1 MAGRRAGMTT
11 GSISG
16 TVPSADV
23 TGNSMTLLQNITD
36 RPLDDDYY
44 THAPHEPTR
53 RGRIAAVAVVAFFA
67 LLITLAVL
75 ETRAGRPAAESER
88 AVLIKQI
95 EQRKD
100 DIATHQEEVSV
111 LTNAVSRLRR
121 EQSGAEALARA
132 KEQGAVVGT
141 VAVTGPA
148 LRVVVDSADDADDKP
163 EGRVRDKD
171 LQMLVNGLW
180 QSGAEAI
187 AINGNRL
194 TSMSSIRAAGDG
206 ITVNYRSLT
215 SPYVVTAIGSPRTL
229 PGNFIDTPAAQLWAG
244 YEENFDMRFDVTE
257 RDEATLPA
265 APRRATTIRHAKVLE
280 VSDK

>member
-1 MAGRRAGMTT
+1 
-11 GSISG
+11 
-16 TVPSADV
+16 
-23 TGNSMTLLQNITD
+23 MTLLQNIID

-44 THAPHEPTR
+44 THPTHAPTR
-53 RGRIAAVAVVAFFA
+53 RGRVAAVVVIAFIA
-67 LLITLAVL
+67 LLLTLAVL
-75 ETRAGRPAAESER
+75 QTRAARPAAETER
-88 AVLIKQI
+88 AVLITQI
-95 EQRKD
+95 EQRKRS
-100 DIATHQEEVSV
+100 IALRQEEVGA
-111 LTNAVSRLRR
+111 LTSSVSRLRR

-132 KEQGAVVGT
+132 REQGAVVGT

-148 LRVVVDSADDADDKP
+148 LRVVVDSAPDADDRP

-171 LQMLVNGLW
+171 LQLLVNGLW

-194 TSMSSIRAAGDG
+194 TAMSPIRAAGEG

-229 PGNFIDTPAAQLWAG
+229 PGNFIDTTAAQLWAG
-244 YEENFDMRFDVTE
+244 YKENFDMRFEVSE
-257 RDEATLPA
+257 REEATLPA
-265 APRRATTIRHAKVLE
+265 APRRATTIRHAEVLE